1 MAISSLTGKRGIPSY
16 ALYGAS
22 KFAVQGL
29 YEALQV
35 ELRHEG
41 IHVGI
46 VFTGWPCGSG
56 PHGS

>member
-1 MAISSLTGKRGIPSY
+1 
-16 ALYGAS
+16 
-22 KFAVQGL
+22 L